1 MLDALDDTFDRR
13 RKARNDSL
21 NSSQPATNTGKKT
34 FDMFEPEAVC
44 FTEERFGSRE
54 RYKAFHDGMFS
65 SHPLILYLYS
75 LSTTTF
81 MFTIP
86 TTLLPCPGPKFVCGV
101 GILAARSNSSTG
113 CLVYSIGSNN
123 QIDFEIA
130 VNSFL
135 GCETHTFDPTLGS
148 PFIGEEYAT
157 FHDWGLGKDGDEMS
171 SVGKKWTAKSLEH
184 IMQDLRHENRT
195 IDILKV
201 CIYHIII
208 LCVCLLWTCIHSFF
222 RLVYLD

>member
-1 MLDALDDTFDRR
+1 
-13 RKARNDSL
+13 
-21 NSSQPATNTGKKT
+21 
-34 FDMFEPEAVC
+34 MFEPEAVC

-54 RYKAFHDGMFS
+54 RYKAFHD
-65 SHPLILYLYS
+65 
-75 LSTTTF
+75 
-81 MFTIP
+81 
-86 TTLLPCPGPKFVCGV
+86 GPKFVCGV

-148 PFIGEEYAT
+148 PFIGGEFAT

-171 SVGKKWTAKSLEH
+171 ARGKKWTAKSLERV
-184 IMQDLRHENRT
+184 MQDLGHENRT
-195 IDILKV
+195 IDILKIDCQGCEWSV
-201 CIYHIII
+201 FPPFFDLIASGKVRVDQVQVELHLPPSSSVLANFFHDLDRAKLRVFHKERNHWGCDGYR
-208 LCVCLLWTCIHSFF
+208 CLEYSFISESF
-222 RLVYLD
+222 LREANRAVSCPK

>member
-1 MLDALDDTFDRR
+1 
-13 RKARNDSL
+13 
-21 NSSQPATNTGKKT
+21 
-34 FDMFEPEAVC
+34 MFEPEAVC

-65 SHPLILYLYS
+65 SHPLIYLFS
-75 LSTTTF
+75 LSTTSF
-81 MFTIP
+81 MLTIP
-86 TTLLPCPGPKFVCGV
+86 TTLLLYPGPKFVCGV
-101 GILAARSNSSTG
+101 DILAARSNSSTG

-135 GCETHTFDPTLGS
+135 GCEMHTFDPTSGS

-171 SVGKKWTAKSLEH
+171 SVGKKWTAKSLERV
-184 IMQDLRHENRT
+184 MQDLGHENRT

-201 CIYHIII
+201 CIYTI
-208 LCVCLLWTCIHSFF
+208 
-222 RLVYLD
+222 